1 MPNYDPVPTRF
12 MLGAMRRALPGG
24 LTNTFVVVT
33 AMAFM
38 VTFNLPASEIS
49 TIAAAIL
56 SVVGLLVLYQ
66 ICKPLDIWRRII
78 WTAMAVLL
86 MVCFTTLKGTFSL
99 HLDTNAGKLLAGTL
113 LIMTPTVF
121 FFFQRVF
128 DIGDYITHKLHR
140 HKEEEA

>member
-1 MPNYDPVPTRF
+1 
-12 MLGAMRRALPGG
+12 
-24 LTNTFVVVT
+24 
-33 AMAFM
+33 MAFM
-38 VTFNLPASEIS
+38 VTFNLPAAEIS

-66 ICKPLDIWRRII
+66 ICKPMDIWRRII

-86 MVCFTTLKGTFSL
+86 MVCFTTLQGTFSL

-128 DIGDYITHKLHR
+128 DIGDYITHKIRH
-140 HKEEEA
+140 HKEKEA